1 MYEQILIYLPSAQEL
16 IERPGRNQKPAPGV
30 IARCLWPHVLPANL
44 DTFFPHSLL
53 CRFRPV
59 IGLLSITYV
68 LAINLAE
75 VPGVM
80 VRRLPVCRPARGG
93 EELHWRETCD

>member
-1 MYEQILIYLPSAQEL
+1 MSMFSDIEPNRKASIAGIREPLPGLLPKCQ
-16 IERPGRNQKPAPGV
+16 GRLLAP
-30 IARCLWPHVLPANL
+30 NL
-44 DTFFPHSLL
+44 DTLFPHSLL

-75 VPGVM
+75 VPGVK